1 MSHKT
6 YLRLYENAPPE
17 KQSRADASGENVGY
31 GNRINSSVAS
41 NVCGLSFRVIRTI
54 QKMIVLMLAQHC
66 KYIYKAPNV
75 YFPWV
80 HFTVCDL
87 CPNIKILQ
95 GETVGMLVE
104 LSLGMYIS
112 HDRAPRVPILATPLQ
127 VLAFWFGFPGRQQVN
142 FSIGSFQL
150 GPWEDQI
157 MFPASAQTNPSCCRH
172 QGINQQMG
180 NTSLLLSLPAPQ
192 RKLKCY
198 QCYTKGRCQ
207 N

>member
-127 VLAFWFGFPGRQQVN
+127 VLAEFFNWVLATHKGEPDHVPNFCLDQLQLLQTSGNKPADGKYISSTFSPCLSKKTEMLPMLYKRQMLEELKHKYTV
-142 FSIGSFQL
+142 
-150 GPWEDQI
+150 
-157 MFPASAQTNPSCCRH
+157 
-172 QGINQQMG
+172 
-180 NTSLLLSLPAPQ
+180 
-192 RKLKCY
+192 KL
-198 QCYTKGRCQ
+198 
-207 N
+207 